1 MSVNRKTKPIV
12 LKKPVK
18 PSDGR
23 GGAKTTYEPVTTVW
37 AEFWKPTVA
46 AVESTGTIISE
57 LIRKI
62 VIWRRSDIC
71 KGWQIVYN
79 KRTYNVEHA
88 YDHEKNETMLVCK
101 EVSR

>member
-1 MSVNRKTKPIV
+1 MGVNRKTKLIV

-18 PSDGR
+18 PPDGR
-23 GGAKTTYEPVTTVW
+23 GGSKPTYETAATVW
-37 AEFWKPTVA
+37 AEFWKPTIT

-62 VIWRRSDIC
+62 AIWRRSDIR
-71 KGWQIVYN
+71 KGWQVVYN

-101 EVSR
+101 EVVR